1 MSEEVQYA
9 ALTVPRSIL
18 ISLLINGSIGLAMLV
33 AVLFSIQDLDGLVD
47 QALQY
52 PFIAILLESTK
63 STVGTA
69 LIIAILVFNQIGLNI
84 GNVAAASRMLWSF
97 ARDRG
102 VPGWRI
108 ISRVDQRSSIPTA
121 AIIATTTF
129 SFLIGLISI
138 GSAIAFNDVISLSI
152 DGLYSSYLLCC
163 GLLLWR
169 RCTGTIKLA
178 SEVPPGSY
186 GLEGTLD
193 GAHYTF
199 NKPGSE
205 GRLVWGP
212 IRMPGYLGIAV
223 NAFACLYMIVIL
235 FFSIWPPATPATAVS
250 MNYSVLMF
258 GAAALL
264 SSLYYVVWARKTY
277 TGPVVEVSSTT

>member
-1 MSEEVQYA
+1 
-9 ALTVPRSIL
+9 
-18 ISLLINGSIGLAMLV
+18 MLV
-33 AVLFSIQDLDGLVD
+33 AVLFSIQDLDGLIA
-47 QALQY
+47 QAPQY
-52 PFIAILLESTK
+52 PFVPILLQSTK

-69 LIIAILVFNQIGLNI
+69 IIIAILVFNQIGLNI

-102 VPGWRI
+102 IPGWRL
-108 ISRVDQRSSIPTA
+108 ISKVDRGSTIPTP

-129 SFLIGLISI
+129 SLLVGLISI

-178 SEVPPGSY
+178 SEAPLGSY
-186 GLEGTLD
+186 GLEGVLD

-199 NKPGSE
+199 NQPGSE

-212 IRMPGYLGIAV
+212 VHMPGYLGIAV

-235 FFSIWPPATPATAVS
+235 FFSVWPPATPTTAAS

-264 SSLYYVVWARKTY
+264 SSFYYVLWARKTY
-277 TGPVVEVSSTT
+277 TGPVVEVSSTA